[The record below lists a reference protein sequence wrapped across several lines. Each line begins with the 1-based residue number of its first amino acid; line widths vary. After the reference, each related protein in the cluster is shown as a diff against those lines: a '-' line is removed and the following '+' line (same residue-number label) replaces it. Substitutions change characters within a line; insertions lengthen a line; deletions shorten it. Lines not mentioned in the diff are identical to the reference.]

1 MDTLIQNL
9 GSAGLNEKEARV
21 YIALLQ
27 LGKASA
33 YAISSRSGLKKPT
46 TYVILDELIKK
57 SLVMKIPRVK
67 KQQYTAKPPQEFF
80 ANVEEKLKQAKKAL
94 PELITMAE
102 SEKVKVQTLFY
113 EGLSGIKDSLNY
125 HLKEMRG
132 KDIVGFYA
140 TAEDASK
147 ELIEIYNTW
156 GKGLPE
162 AGVRMKGVTP
172 EHEST
177 RPYRNLDEKYGM
189 TIKAIPLSVYSSKVS
204 LEAGDDFVRIIL
216 NKPQQAL
223 IIKNPELANSVRQIF
238 DMVWSKL

>member
-1 MDTLIQNL
+1 MENLIQAL
-9 GSAGLNEKEARV
+9 GSAGLSEKEAKV

-33 YAISSRSGLKKPT
+33 YGVSFRSGLKKPT

-57 SLVMKIPRVK
+57 DLVYKIPRVK
-67 KQQYTAKPPQEFF
+67 KQQYVARPPEEFF
-80 ANVEEKLKQAKKAL
+80 ANAEERLKMAKKAL

-113 EGLSGIKDSLNY
+113 EGLKGIEEAMYFRS
-125 HLKEMRG
+125 KEMRG
-132 KDIVGFYA
+132 KEIVGFYA

-147 ELIEIYNTW
+147 ELMEVFDLWPQNMHEVEI
-156 GKGLPE
+156 K
-162 AGVRMKGVTP
+162 VKVITP

-177 RPYRNLDEKYGM
+177 KEMRETDRQLGFE
-189 TIKAIPLSVYSSKVS
+189 IKTVPHSIYSAKVS

-216 NKPQQAL
+216 FKPLQAL
-223 IIKNPELANSVRQIF
+223 IVRSPELAASVKQIF
-238 DMVWSKL
+238 EMVYSKA